1 MASNADGSVILDFSI
16 DTDGLSREIDNANKS
31 VERFAKKTNENLEN
45 VNLSLEES
53 MKIAKKFKIEPT
65 VEGTERAL
73 QQLDLLEAKIKNQ
86 EQLVAEYAN
95 QIHAAELTQR
105 DYGEAFIAL
114 KDKMIKAEQ
123 TLVSLKDKQSDL
135 GNRIAAVRSIMR
147 NAEKETDNYGESIKN
162 VGEKI
167 EETSGKTEQLGES
180 TEKSGASMK
189 DTEKAIGSFQVALG
203 NLISKGI
210 EKTVNSLLN
219 IADTTREI
227 RKEMAMLEVNAES
240 AGVGIEVAEQA
251 MKELNVV
258 ADGTDSALEATSSL
272 LASGFD
278 ENGLLDAVNALNGAA
293 IKFSDTIKVES
304 LAESLQETLAVKEA
318 TGQYAELLE
327 RLGVDLDSYN
337 DAIKDMTDAQ
347 ARDYSILILRN
358 RGLEKQYLQ
367 YIANNE
373 ELKNAAD
380 AQWNY
385 DMAMASL
392 GEALEPIQSG
402 IMQEITDLLS
412 KNGDV
417 VRAVAQNLADLA
429 GIVLRIIAVLG
440 SIPAPVWMVIATI
453 TTLVGTFITVYKT
466 VKEVSNRFDIFGK
479 GLAGFDMKALKTT
492 AIIMGVIIVLL
503 VLATVIAVI
512 AGKSKDL
519 ENSMNSIGQA
529 VGNIQGN
536 VNNAQNGVR
545 IPGYAK
551 GTQSAGRGW
560 RLVGEQG
567 PELLYLR
574 GGEKILTASQS
585 MAWNAAY
592 GGRIPD
598 RAFNQ
603 TINLNVNGIEQ
614 MNEVVNWYTNRQ
626 QMARAR

>member
-1 MASNADGSVILDFSI
+1 MASNADGSVILDFTI
-16 DTDGLSREIDNANKS
+16 HTDDLSKQIKAANKS
-31 VERFAKKTNENLEN
+31 VEKFAKNTQNGMKATEKQI
-45 VNLSLEES
+45 EEA
-53 MKIAKKFKIEPT
+53 IQAAKDFKIEPT
-65 VEGTERAL
+65 AEGIEDAIRELDRLNAEIEISERQYGSYQRELERVSNKYGENSSQAL
-73 QQLDLLEAKIKNQ
+73 RVHKNMLSLEASMDKNKKKST
-86 EQLVAEYAN
+86 EYAN
-95 QIHAAELTQR
+95 AISKVETVLNSGGDAAKKFERGVNEAGEGTQ
-105 DYGEAFIAL
+105 
-114 KDKMIKAEQ
+114 Q
-123 TLVSLKDKQSDL
+123 
-135 GNRIAAVRSIMR
+135 
-147 NAEKETDNYGESIKN
+147 AEKM
-162 VGEKI
+162 V
-167 EETSGKTEQLGES
+167 
-180 TEKSGASMK
+180 
-189 DTEKAIGSFQVALG
+189 GSFQVALG
-203 NLISKGI
+203 NLISRGI
-210 EKTVNSLLN
+210 EKAVSALLD
-219 IADTTREI
+219 IADATRET

-258 ADGTDSALEATSSL
+258 ADGTDSALEATSNL

-278 ENGLLDAVNALNGAA
+278 KNGLADAVNVLGGAV
-293 IKFSDTIKVES
+293 IKFPDTMKIES
-304 LAESLQETLAVKEA
+304 LADGLQETLATKEA

-367 YIANNE
+367 YKANNE
-373 ELKNAAD
+373 ELINAAD
-380 AQWNY
+380 AQWDYNQ
-385 DMAMASL
+385 AMASL

-412 KNGDV
+412 ENGDV

-429 GIVLRIIAVLG
+429 GIVLQIIAVLG
-440 SIPAPVWMVIATI
+440 SIPAPVWMVIVTL
-453 TTLVGTFITVYKT
+453 TTLVGTFLTVYKT
-466 VKEVSNRFDIFGK
+466 VKEVDKIFGVFGK
-479 GLAGFDMKALKTT
+479 GLSGVDAKALKTT

-614 MNEVVNWYTNRQ
+614 MSEVVSWYTNRR
-626 QMARAR
+626 QMSRAR

>member
-1 MASNADGSVILDFSI
+1 MDKNKKKSTEYADAIS
-16 DTDGLSREIDNANKS
+16 K
-31 VERFAKKTNENLEN
+31 VETVLNSGGDA
-45 VNLSLEES
+45 
-53 MKIAKKFKIEPT
+53 AKKFEQG
-65 VEGTERAL
+65 VNEAGEGT
-73 QQLDLLEAKIKNQ
+73 QQ
-86 EQLVAEYAN
+86 
-95 QIHAAELTQR
+95 
-105 DYGEAFIAL
+105 
-114 KDKMIKAEQ
+114 
-123 TLVSLKDKQSDL
+123 
-135 GNRIAAVRSIMR
+135 
-147 NAEKETDNYGESIKN
+147 AEKM
-162 VGEKI
+162 V
-167 EETSGKTEQLGES
+167 
-180 TEKSGASMK
+180 
-189 DTEKAIGSFQVALG
+189 GSFQVALG
-203 NLISKGI
+203 NLISRGI
-210 EKTVNSLLN
+210 EKAVGALLD
-219 IADTTREI
+219 IADATRET

-258 ADGTDSALEATSSL
+258 ADGTDSALEATSNL
-272 LASGFD
+272 LASGFN
-278 ENGLLDAVNALNGAA
+278 ENGLADAVNVLGGAV
-293 IKFSDTIKVES
+293 IKFPDTMKIES
-304 LAESLQETLAVKEA
+304 LADGLQETLATKEA

-347 ARDYSILILRN
+347 ARDYSVLILRN

-367 YIANNE
+367 YKANNE
-373 ELKNAAD
+373 ELVNAAD
-380 AQWNY
+380 AQWDY
-385 DMAMASL
+385 DQAMASL

-402 IMQEITDLLS
+402 IMQEITQLLS
-412 KNGDV
+412 DNGDV

-429 GIVLRIIAVLG
+429 GIVLQIIAVLG
-440 SIPAPVWMVIATI
+440 SIPAPVWMVIVTL
-453 TTLVGTFITVYKT
+453 TTLVGTFLTVYKT
-466 VKEVSNRFDIFGK
+466 VKEVDKIFGVFGN
-479 GLAGFDMKALKTT
+479 GLAGVDMKALKTT

-614 MNEVVNWYTNRQ
+614 MSEVVNWYTNRR
-626 QMARAR
+626 QMSRAR

>member
-1 MASNADGSVILDFSI
+1 MASNADGSVTLDFTI
-16 DTDGLSREIDNANKS
+16 HTDDLSKQIEAANKS
-31 VERFAKKTNENLEN
+31 VEKFAKNTQKGMKATEKQI
-45 VNLSLEES
+45 EEA
-53 MKIAKKFKIEPT
+53 IQAAKDFKIEPT
-65 VEGTERAL
+65 AEGIEDAIRELDRLNAEIEISERQYGSYQRELERVSNKYGENSSQAL
-73 QQLDLLEAKIKNQ
+73 RVHKNMLSLEASMDKNKKKST
-86 EQLVAEYAN
+86 EYAN
-95 QIHAAELTQR
+95 AISKVETVLNSGGDAAKKFERGVNEAGEGTQ
-105 DYGEAFIAL
+105 
-114 KDKMIKAEQ
+114 Q
-123 TLVSLKDKQSDL
+123 
-135 GNRIAAVRSIMR
+135 
-147 NAEKETDNYGESIKN
+147 AEKM
-162 VGEKI
+162 V
-167 EETSGKTEQLGES
+167 
-180 TEKSGASMK
+180 
-189 DTEKAIGSFQVALG
+189 GSFQVALG
-203 NLISKGI
+203 NLISRGI
-210 EKTVNSLLN
+210 EKAVSALLD
-219 IADTTREI
+219 IADATRET

-258 ADGTDSALEATSSL
+258 ADGTDSALEATSNL

-278 ENGLLDAVNALNGAA
+278 KNGLADAVNVLGGAV
-293 IKFSDTIKVES
+293 IKFPDTMKIES
-304 LAESLQETLAVKEA
+304 LADDLQETLATKEA

-327 RLGVDLDSYN
+327 KLGVDLDSYN

-367 YIANNE
+367 YKANNE
-373 ELKNAAD
+373 ELINAAD
-380 AQWNY
+380 AQWDYNQ
-385 DMAMASL
+385 AMASL

-412 KNGDV
+412 ENGDV

-429 GIVLRIIAVLG
+429 GIVLQIIAVLG
-440 SIPAPVWMVIATI
+440 SIPAPVWMVIVTL
-453 TTLVGTFITVYKT
+453 TTLVGTFLTVYKT
-466 VKEVSNRFDIFGK
+466 VKEVDKIFGVFGK
-479 GLAGFDMKALKTT
+479 GLSGVDAKALKTT

-585 MAWNAAY
+585 MAWNVAY

-614 MNEVVNWYTNRQ
+614 MSEVVNWYTNRR
-626 QMARAR
+626 QMSRAR

>member
-1 MASNADGSVILDFSI
+1 MASNADGSVTLDFTI
-16 DTDGLSREIDNANKS
+16 HTDDLSKQIEAANKS
-31 VERFAKKTNENLEN
+31 VEKFAKNTQKGMKATEKQI
-45 VNLSLEES
+45 EEA
-53 MKIAKKFKIEPT
+53 IQAAKDFKIEPT
-65 VEGTERAL
+65 AEGIEDAIRELDRLNAEIEISERQYGSYQRELERVSNKYGENSSQAL
-73 QQLDLLEAKIKNQ
+73 RVHKNMLSLEASMDKNKKKST
-86 EQLVAEYAN
+86 EYAN
-95 QIHAAELTQR
+95 AISKVETVLNSGGDAAE
-105 DYGEAFIAL
+105 
-114 KDKMIKAEQ
+114 KM
-123 TLVSLKDKQSDL
+123 V
-135 GNRIAAVRSIMR
+135 
-147 NAEKETDNYGESIKN
+147 
-162 VGEKI
+162 
-167 EETSGKTEQLGES
+167 
-180 TEKSGASMK
+180 
-189 DTEKAIGSFQVALG
+189 GSFQVALG
-203 NLISKGI
+203 NLISRGI
-210 EKTVNSLLN
+210 EKAVSALLD
-219 IADTTREI
+219 IADATRET

-258 ADGTDSALEATSSL
+258 ADGTDSALEATSNL

-278 ENGLLDAVNALNGAA
+278 KNGLADAVNVLGGAV
-293 IKFSDTIKVES
+293 IKFPDTMKIES
-304 LAESLQETLAVKEA
+304 LADGLQETLATKEA

-367 YIANNE
+367 YKANNE
-373 ELKNAAD
+373 ELINAAD
-380 AQWNY
+380 AQWDYNQ
-385 DMAMASL
+385 AMASL

-412 KNGDV
+412 ENGDV

-429 GIVLRIIAVLG
+429 GIVLQIIAVLG
-440 SIPAPVWMVIATI
+440 SIPAPVWMVIVTL
-453 TTLVGTFITVYKT
+453 TTLVGTFLTVYKT
-466 VKEVSNRFDIFGK
+466 VKEVDKIFGVFGK
-479 GLAGFDMKALKTT
+479 GLSGVDAKALKTT

-585 MAWNAAY
+585 MAWNVAY

-614 MNEVVNWYTNRQ
+614 MSEVVNWYTNRR
-626 QMARAR
+626 QMSRAR

>member
-1 MASNADGSVILDFSI
+1 MASNADGSVILDFTI
-16 DTDGLSREIDNANKS
+16 HTDDLSKQIEAANKS
-31 VERFAKKTNENLEN
+31 VEKFAKNTQNGMKATEKQI
-45 VNLSLEES
+45 EEA
-53 MKIAKKFKIEPT
+53 IQAAKDFKIEPT
-65 VEGTERAL
+65 AEGIEDAIRELDRLNAEIEISERQYGSYQRELERVSNKYGENSSQAL
-73 QQLDLLEAKIKNQ
+73 RVHKNMLSLEASMDKNKKKST
-86 EQLVAEYAN
+86 EYAN
-95 QIHAAELTQR
+95 AISKVETVLNSGGDAAKKFEQGVNEAGEGTQ
-105 DYGEAFIAL
+105 
-114 KDKMIKAEQ
+114 Q
-123 TLVSLKDKQSDL
+123 
-135 GNRIAAVRSIMR
+135 
-147 NAEKETDNYGESIKN
+147 AEKM
-162 VGEKI
+162 V
-167 EETSGKTEQLGES
+167 
-180 TEKSGASMK
+180 
-189 DTEKAIGSFQVALG
+189 GSFQVALG
-203 NLISKGI
+203 NLISRGI
-210 EKTVNSLLN
+210 EKAVSALLD
-219 IADTTREI
+219 IADATRETK
-227 RKEMAMLEVNAES
+227 KEMAMLEVNAES

-258 ADGTDSALEATSSL
+258 ADGTDSALEATSNL

-278 ENGLLDAVNALNGAA
+278 KNGLADAVKVLGGAV
-293 IKFSDTIKVES
+293 IKFPDTMKIES
-304 LAESLQETLAVKEA
+304 LADGLQETLATKEA

-337 DAIKDMTDAQ
+337 AAIKDMTDAQ

-367 YIANNE
+367 YKANNE
-373 ELKNAAD
+373 ELINAAD
-380 AQWNY
+380 AQWDYNQ
-385 DMAMASL
+385 AMASL

-412 KNGDV
+412 ENGDV

-429 GIVLRIIAVLG
+429 GIVLQIIAVLG
-440 SIPAPVWMVIATI
+440 SIPAPVWMVIVTL
-453 TTLVGTFITVYKT
+453 TTLVGTFLTVYKT
-466 VKEVSNRFDIFGK
+466 VKEVDKIFGVFGK
-479 GLAGFDMKALKTT
+479 GLSGVDAKALKTT

-614 MNEVVNWYTNRQ
+614 MSEVVSWYTNRR
-626 QMARAR
+626 QMSRAR

>member
-1 MASNADGSVILDFSI
+1 MASNADGSVTLDFTI
-16 DTDGLSREIDNANKS
+16 HTDDLSKQIEVANKS
-31 VERFAKKTNENLEN
+31 VEKFAKNTQKGMKATEKQI
-45 VNLSLEES
+45 EEA
-53 MKIAKKFKIEPT
+53 IQAAKDFKIEPT
-65 VEGTERAL
+65 AEGIEDAVRELDRLNAVIEISERQYGSYQRELERVSNKYGENSSQAL
-73 QQLDLLEAKIKNQ
+73 RVHKNMLSLEASMDKNKKKST
-86 EQLVAEYAN
+86 EYAN
-95 QIHAAELTQR
+95 AISKVETVLNSGGDAAKKFEQGVNEAGEGTQ
-105 DYGEAFIAL
+105 
-114 KDKMIKAEQ
+114 Q
-123 TLVSLKDKQSDL
+123 
-135 GNRIAAVRSIMR
+135 
-147 NAEKETDNYGESIKN
+147 AEKM
-162 VGEKI
+162 V
-167 EETSGKTEQLGES
+167 
-180 TEKSGASMK
+180 
-189 DTEKAIGSFQVALG
+189 GSFQVALG
-203 NLISKGI
+203 NLISRGI
-210 EKTVNSLLN
+210 EKAVSALLD
-219 IADTTREI
+219 IADATRET

-240 AGVGIEVAEQA
+240 AGVGIEIAEQA

-258 ADGTDSALEATSSL
+258 ADGTDSALEATSNL

-278 ENGLLDAVNALNGAA
+278 KNGLADAVNVLGGAV
-293 IKFSDTIKVES
+293 IKFPDTMKIES
-304 LAESLQETLAVKEA
+304 LADGLQETLATKEA

-367 YIANNE
+367 YKANNE
-373 ELKNAAD
+373 ELINAAVHNGTTN
-380 AQWNY
+380 Q
-385 DMAMASL
+385 AMASL

-412 KNGDV
+412 ENGDV

-429 GIVLRIIAVLG
+429 GIVLQIIAVLG
-440 SIPAPVWMVIATI
+440 SIPAPVWMVIVTL
-453 TTLVGTFITVYKT
+453 TTLVGTFLTVYKT
-466 VKEVSNRFDIFGK
+466 VKEVDKIFGVFGK
-479 GLAGFDMKALKTT
+479 GLSGVDAKALKTT

-614 MNEVVNWYTNRQ
+614 MSEVVSWYTNRR
-626 QMARAR
+626 QMSRAR

>member
-1 MASNADGSVILDFSI
+1 MKATEKQIEEAIQ
-16 DTDGLSREIDNANKS
+16 A
-31 VERFAKKTNENLEN
+31 AKD
-45 VNLSLEES
+45 
-53 MKIAKKFKIEPT
+53 FKIEPT
-65 VEGTERAL
+65 AEGIEDAVRELDRLNAVIEISERQYGSYQRELERVSNKYGENSSQAL
-73 QQLDLLEAKIKNQ
+73 RVHKNMLSLEASMDKNKKKST
-86 EQLVAEYAN
+86 EYAN
-95 QIHAAELTQR
+95 AISKVETVLNSGGDAAKKFEQGVNEAGEGTQ
-105 DYGEAFIAL
+105 
-114 KDKMIKAEQ
+114 Q
-123 TLVSLKDKQSDL
+123 
-135 GNRIAAVRSIMR
+135 
-147 NAEKETDNYGESIKN
+147 AEKM
-162 VGEKI
+162 V
-167 EETSGKTEQLGES
+167 
-180 TEKSGASMK
+180 
-189 DTEKAIGSFQVALG
+189 GSFQVALG
-203 NLISKGI
+203 NLISRGI
-210 EKTVNSLLN
+210 EKAVSALLD
-219 IADTTREI
+219 IADATRET

-240 AGVGIEVAEQA
+240 AGVGIEIAEQA

-258 ADGTDSALEATSSL
+258 ADGTDSALEATSNL

-278 ENGLLDAVNALNGAA
+278 KNGLADAVNVLGGAV
-293 IKFSDTIKVES
+293 IKFPDTMKIES
-304 LAESLQETLAVKEA
+304 LADGLQETLATKEA

-367 YIANNE
+367 YKANNE
-373 ELKNAAD
+373 ELINAAD
-380 AQWNY
+380 AQWDYNQ
-385 DMAMASL
+385 AMASL

-412 KNGDV
+412 ENGDV

-429 GIVLRIIAVLG
+429 GIVLQIIAVLG
-440 SIPAPVWMVIATI
+440 SIPAPVWMVIVTL
-453 TTLVGTFITVYKT
+453 TTLVGTFLTVYKT
-466 VKEVSNRFDIFGK
+466 VKEVDKIFGVFGK
-479 GLAGFDMKALKTT
+479 GLSGVDAKALKTT

-614 MNEVVNWYTNRQ
+614 MSEVVSWYTNRR
-626 QMARAR
+626 QMSRAR

>member
-1 MASNADGSVILDFSI
+1 MASNADGSVILDFTI
-16 DTDGLSREIDNANKS
+16 HTDDLSKQIKAANKS
-31 VERFAKKTNENLEN
+31 VEKFAKNTQNGMKATEKQI
-45 VNLSLEES
+45 EEA
-53 MKIAKKFKIEPT
+53 IQAAKDFKIEPT
-65 VEGTERAL
+65 AEGIEDAIRELDRLNAEIEISERQYGSYQRELERVSNKYGENSSQAL
-73 QQLDLLEAKIKNQ
+73 RVHKNMLSLEASMDKNKKKST
-86 EQLVAEYAN
+86 EYAN
-95 QIHAAELTQR
+95 AISKVETVLNSGGDAAKKFEQGVNEAGEGTQ
-105 DYGEAFIAL
+105 
-114 KDKMIKAEQ
+114 Q
-123 TLVSLKDKQSDL
+123 
-135 GNRIAAVRSIMR
+135 
-147 NAEKETDNYGESIKN
+147 AEKT
-162 VGEKI
+162 V
-167 EETSGKTEQLGES
+167 
-180 TEKSGASMK
+180 
-189 DTEKAIGSFQVALG
+189 GSFQVALG
-203 NLISKGI
+203 NLISRGI
-210 EKTVNSLLN
+210 EKAVSALLD
-219 IADTTREI
+219 IADATRET

-258 ADGTDSALEATSSL
+258 ADGTDSALEATSNL

-278 ENGLLDAVNALNGAA
+278 KNGLADAVNVLGGAV
-293 IKFSDTIKVES
+293 IKFPDTMKIES
-304 LAESLQETLAVKEA
+304 LADDLQETLATKEA

-337 DAIKDMTDAQ
+337 AAIKNMTDAQ

-367 YIANNE
+367 YKANNE
-373 ELKNAAD
+373 ELINAAD
-380 AQWNY
+380 AQWDYNQ
-385 DMAMASL
+385 AMASL

-412 KNGDV
+412 ENGDV

-429 GIVLRIIAVLG
+429 GIVLQIIAVLG
-440 SIPAPVWMVIATI
+440 SIPAPVWMVIVTL
-453 TTLVGTFITVYKT
+453 TTLVGTFLTVYKT
-466 VKEVSNRFDIFGK
+466 VKEVDKIFGVFGK
-479 GLAGFDMKALKTT
+479 GLSGVDAKALKTT

-536 VNNAQNGVR
+536 VNNAQNGVG

-614 MNEVVNWYTNRQ
+614 MSEVVNWYTNRR
-626 QMARAR
+626 QMSRAR